1 MAPLLAELG
10 TPSSVSME
18 AQNWIE
24 SVLFLAGTTAQGLS
38 SLNTTLAPDTH
49 DTFYATSTF
58 VSEQEPMVPAAADAL
73 MQYFYGP
80 GAQSAV
86 EWFII
91 L

>member
-1 MAPLLAELG
+1 MAPLLKELG
-10 TPSSVSME
+10 TPTATTMD

-24 SVLFLAGTTAQGLS
+24 SVLCLAGTTVLD

-58 VSEQEPMVPAAADAL
+58 VSEQEPMVPAASDAL
-73 MQYFYGP
+73 MAYFYGP
-80 GAQSAV
+80 GAKSAV
-86 EWFII
+86 QWFII